1 VQLSNGL
8 IKVEGS
14 VGAFNGN
21 YLVKV
26 ENDALKQISITDL
39 KIINLLNMSIG
50 FGLILFSLNISKLGA
65 TKFSELK
72 TP

>member
-1 VQLSNGL
+1 MQLSNGL

-21 YLVKV
+21 CLVKV
-26 ENDALKQISITDL
+26 ENDALKQISIVDL

-50 FGLILFSLNISKLGA
+50 FGLILFL
-65 TKFSELK
+65 
-72 TP
+72 